1 MMADIPRGRAV
12 CRLLPSV
19 SEARG
24 EYRALTIGG
33 ELTKVVRW
41 MLSGSPDDYPRG
53 IVAEWVG
60 DPGWRPV
67 EFSPGADEAP
77 IVGRRVADEF
87 RADFEA
93 SGSLLPLV
101 VDGKESDEWFLFL
114 VEQVVDCLDLGE
126 SSEPEWDGVI
136 RKSVFRPD
144 AVPSGLP
151 VFRVPQSTK
160 LYWNEWAADRLRTLA
175 APDVETRLIW
185 SADPTRTPHPDPWSF

>member
-77 IVGRRVADEF
+77 IVGRGVADEF

-93 SGSLLPLV
+93 SGSLLPLI

>member
-1 MMADIPRGRAV
+1 MADIPRGRAV

-77 IVGRRVADEF
+77 IVGRGVADEF

-93 SGSLLPLV
+93 SGSLLPLI